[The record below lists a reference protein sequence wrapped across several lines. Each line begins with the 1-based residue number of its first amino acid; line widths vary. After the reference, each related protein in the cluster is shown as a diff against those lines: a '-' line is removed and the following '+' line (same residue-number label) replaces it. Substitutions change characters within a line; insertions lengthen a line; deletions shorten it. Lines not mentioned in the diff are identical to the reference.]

1 MRRTSR
7 LFLYLETHN
16 TFPCELT
23 VICSVAEPVPGWL
36 DNFNGPIGMLVACG
50 VGVLR
55 TNLADPDVVLDFIP
69 VDVTVQGLILAAY
82 KVGQRV
88 KPCNEPDE
96 PLEVLNCSNANL
108 RPVAIG
114 EVIQFGKQIVRKN
127 PFEKCLWLPEG
138 SITRCAVWHY
148 MRVSEAAGPP
158 RNHLNDISFPFHSSL
173 FE

>member
-1 MRRTSR
+1 M
-7 LFLYLETHN
+7 
-16 TFPCELT
+16 
-23 VICSVAEPVPGWL
+23 ICSVAEPVPGWL

-50 VGVLR
+50 IGVLR

-82 KVGQRV
+82 KVGQ
-88 KPCNEPDE
+88 KPKPFNEPGE
-96 PLEVLNCSNANL
+96 PLEVINCSNANL

-114 EVIQFGKQIVRKN
+114 QVIEYGKQIVRDN

-148 MRVSEAAGPP
+148 MRVSVISNIILFIGLSLFCLSIEIV
-158 RNHLNDISFPFHSSL
+158 LNDTNRLDSNR
-173 FE
+173 

>member
-1 MRRTSR
+1 M
-7 LFLYLETHN
+7 
-16 TFPCELT
+16 
-23 VICSVAEPVPGWL
+23 ICSVAEPVPGWL

-50 VGVLR
+50 IGVLR

-82 KVGQRV
+82 KVGQ
-88 KPCNEPDE
+88 KPKPFNEPGE
-96 PLEVLNCSNANL
+96 PLEVINCSNANL

-114 EVIQFGKQIVRKN
+114 QVIEYGKQIVRDN

-148 MRVSEAAGPP
+148 MRVRTISNPFSCSLV
-158 RNHLNDISFPFHSSL
+158 HLYFVYL
-173 FE
+173 LK